1 MKRPP
6 RAERAVHRV
15 RKLIAH
21 ARRDPLLRGVLL
33 YLAIIG
39 PVVLAINLALSTYLS
54 PDGRAAL
61 DAALLALVGGGFIF
75 VLVQGSLRR
84 GEDEIQ
90 ALRSDS
96 ERFRALT
103 SLTADW
109 FWESDAEHRIT
120 WLSGGA
126 PVMMIFGQGA
136 AYGKRFWE
144 APGVEVEPGAL
155 EHYLARIEAR
165 QPFFDLEIARSD
177 QRGARVVHIVSG
189 QARQDAEGNFLGY
202 RGVGR
207 DVTEQRRAERALNE
221 AKEHLELALEG
232 GNLATWDCDLEART
246 THFGTGWMHL
256 LGRKPV
262 ADVTD
267 NHELL
272 EEVHAEDRAAMRDA
286 FVKALKGD
294 SPAFNAEYRV
304 RDARGDWRWLHAAGR
319 VTQRSEDGRARRI
332 SGTAADIDARKRAE
346 QAMREAEERYRSLIE
361 LQPDGVIVHSGGIVE
376 YANQAAA
383 RILRAGAPR
392 QLIGLR
398 LEEFVL
404 EPERERFRERLQYLL
419 AGPGSTRFEERWLRA
434 VDGSDVLVEAAG
446 VSYLEHGRLVVQSVV
461 RDISEQRKA
470 REELAERERRF
481 RDVVEAAGEYVWET
495 DAEWHYSYLSARV
508 EHVLGYLRHEMLGRR
523 PQDFMALGE
532 ARGLEDWFARRTGEA
547 QPFRDLVFRSVTKTG
562 GAIWQ
567 SVSGVPVLD
576 AGGRLKGYRG
586 TGADITARKQAEE
599 RIEFLAT
606 RDALTGLPNKLL
618 LADRG
623 GQAILAAARSRA
635 RLAVL
640 LFDLDR
646 FNLVND
652 SLGHQAGD
660 ALLRAVAERLSNT
673 LRREDTLARLGGD
686 EFVLVWNGLKGP
698 EDAAIVAQRI
708 LDVLARPFTIE
719 GCTLN
724 VSASIGISVYPND
737 GRDFPELLKTADLA
751 MYHAKE
757 SGRGTFRLASPAL
770 MERATQRLR
779 TENELRRALARGELL
794 LHYQPVIRGRPQAG
808 GRVVGAEVLVRWQH
822 PERGLLLPE
831 EFIPLAEEC
840 GLIRAVGE
848 WTLERALSQVGAWQ
862 QTLPGR
868 LWFALNVSAS
878 ELAQGEQFASRLRL
892 ALEANRV
899 DGSRIELELTERV
912 LMSNFSE
919 NVETL
924 RRIGELGVSCAIDD
938 FGTGYSSLAYL
949 RRLPIDKL
957 KIDRSFLHE
966 LETHPADESI
976 VRTIT
981 AMAKTLGLAVVAE
994 GVETGAQL
1002 ERVLALGCEEWQG
1015 HYYSRPLEA
1024 GEFEQLLLRRGAAAS

>member
-1 MKRPP
+1 MR
-6 RAERAVHRV
+6 RI
-15 RKLIAH
+15 RKLLAH
-21 ARRDPLLRGVLL
+21 VKRDPLLRGVAL

-39 PVVLAINLALSTYLS
+39 PLVLALRLLLSSYLS
-54 PDGRAAL
+54 AEGEAAL
-61 DAALLALVGGGFIF
+61 EAALLALVAGGFIF
-75 VLVQGSLRR
+75 VLMQGTLRR

-96 ERFRALT
+96 ERFRSLT

-126 PVMMIFGQGA
+126 PVMMILGQGA

-144 APGVEVEPGAL
+144 TPGVEVEPGAL
-155 EHYLARIEAR
+155 AHYLEQIEAH

-177 QRGARVVHIVSG
+177 ERGARVVHIVSG
-189 QARQDAEGNFLGY
+189 QARVDAEDNFLGY

-207 DVTEQRRAERALNE
+207 DVTEQRRAERALGE
-221 AKEHLELALEG
+221 AKERLELALEG
-232 GNLATWDCDLEART
+232 GNLATWDCDLEANV
-246 THFGTGWMHL
+246 THFGTGWLRL
-256 LGRKPV
+256 LGRKPA
-262 ADVTD
+262 ADTMNNAEV
-267 NHELL
+267 L
-272 EEVHAEDRAAMRDA
+272 ENVHPEDRAATRAA
-286 FVKALKGD
+286 FVQAMKGE
-294 SPAFNAEYRV
+294 SPAFSVEYR
-304 RDARGDWRWLHAAGR
+304 ARHASGDWRWLHSTGR
-319 VTQRSEDGRARRI
+319 VMLRGEDGRARRI
-332 SGTAADIDARKRAE
+332 SGTAADIEARKRAE
-346 QAMREAEERYRSLIE
+346 QSIREAEERYRSLIE
-361 LQPDGVIVHSGGIVE
+361 LQPDGVIVHSGGMIE

-383 RILRAGAPR
+383 RIFRAGAPR

-398 LEEFVL
+398 LEDFVQ
-404 EPERERFRERLQYLL
+404 EDERERFRERLQYLL
-419 AGPGSTRFEERWLRA
+419 TGPGSTRFEERRLRA
-434 VDGSDVLVEAAG
+434 FDGSDILVEAAG
-446 VSYLEHGRLVVQSVV
+446 VSYLERGRLVVQSVV
-461 RDISEQRKA
+461 RDVTEQRKA

-495 DAEWHYSYLSARV
+495 DTEWRYSYLSARV
-508 EHVLGYLRHEMLGRR
+508 EQVLGYLRHEMLGRR

-532 ARGLEDWFARRTGEA
+532 ARALEDWFARHAREA
-547 QPFRDLVFRSVTKTG
+547 QPFRDMVYRSVTKTG

-576 AGGRLKGYRG
+576 AAGRLKGYRG

-599 RIEFLAT
+599 RIEYLAT

-618 LADRG
+618 LADRA
-623 GQAILAAARSRA
+623 GQAILAAARSRTQ
-635 RLAVL
+635 LAVL
-640 LFDLDR
+640 LCDLDR
-646 FNLVND
+646 FKLVND

-686 EFVLVWNGLKGP
+686 EFVLVWNGMKGA
-698 EDAAIVAQRI
+698 EDAGVVAQRI

-719 GCTLN
+719 GRTLN

-737 GRDFPELLKTADLA
+737 GRDFPELLKYADAA
-751 MYHAKE
+751 MYHAKD
-757 SGRGTFRLASPAL
+757 SGRAAFRLASPAL
-770 MERATQRLR
+770 MARAVERLK

-794 LHYQPVIRGRPQAG
+794 LHYQPVIRGRPDAG

-862 QTLPGR
+862 HSLPGA

-878 ELAQGEQFASRLRL
+878 ELAQGEEYVTRLRQ
-892 ALEANRV
+892 ALSANGV

-912 LMSNFSE
+912 LMAHFSE

-924 RRIGELGVSCAIDD
+924 RRIGELGVSCSIDD

-949 RRLPIDKL
+949 RQLPIDKL

-981 AMAKTLGLAVVAE
+981 AMARTLGLAVVAE
-994 GVETGAQL
+994 GVETAAQL

-1015 HYYSRPLEA
+1015 HHYSWPLEA
-1024 GEFEQLLLRRGAAAS
+1024 AEFERLLMRRDAAAS